1 MTLFG
6 ASSSKPFVVCT
17 EPLQR
22 GLGLDERVSTYEPD
36 NRPLKNCALRPI
48 AFGTL
53 TLLEPS

>member
-6 ASSSKPFVVCT
+6 ASGSKPFVVCT
-17 EPLQR
+17 ELLQM
-22 GLGLDERVSTYEPD
+22 GLGLNERASTYEPD
-36 NRPLKNCALRPI
+36 DRPLKNCALRPI